1 MPGDGGD
8 PDQRAGALHLVAGGP
23 QHPHCPRDTSGIS
36 RQTLLSPLPLSLL
49 HWAQLGTRCWPMT
62 AQTSVKHC
70 HMCSHWLQQPQLPSF
85 RTQQQFQLETEV
97 TMGKIISSNQVTRV
111 GRYCFLKHLYKT
123 SRCRILRNACVIL
136 SQTLDSI
143 ASCKQR
149 LPVMSFKAKMSCDWQ
164 EFYIFFPIQHTSSV
178 ILLTRDTKD
187 LWHFS
192 LSKRTLS
199 FKSHFYNSTQ

>member
-1 MPGDGGD
+1 MGS
-8 PDQRAGALHLVAGGP
+8 PDRHCC
-23 QHPHCPRDTSGIS
+23 PHCRCPYCTGLSWGHAADLWPPKPRWNIVTCAH
-36 RQTLLSPLPLSLL
+36 TYLLP
-49 HWAQLGTRCWPMT
+49 
-62 AQTSVKHC
+62 
-70 HMCSHWLQQPQLPSF
+70 QPKLPSF
-85 RTQQQFQLETEV
+85 GTQQQFQLETEV
-97 TMGKIISSNQVTRV
+97 TMGKIISSNQFTRV

-199 FKSHFYNSTQ
+199 FKSYFYNSTQ